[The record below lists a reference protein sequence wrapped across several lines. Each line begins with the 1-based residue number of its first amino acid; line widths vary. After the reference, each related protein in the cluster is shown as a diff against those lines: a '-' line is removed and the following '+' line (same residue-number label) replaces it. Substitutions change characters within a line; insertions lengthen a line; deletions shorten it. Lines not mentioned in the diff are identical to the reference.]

1 MAADVRIGQK
11 EIARLDA
18 YLPLGKF
25 SPLRSFGAN
34 PSLPSSWINCDTSPD
49 LISSNRYRAINVAAI
64 SRRLSA
70 ITREIAFPATL
81 TSPVFGKFDG
91 GSGKEVVTIGALC
104 RALRRLGRF
113 LNPPRNSSNAVGI
126 LGLAMWVPKF

>member
-11 EIARLDA
+11 EIARFDA

-64 SRRLSA
+64 STRNLSA
-70 ITREIAFPATL
+70 LVTRSRDLAFRARL
-81 TSPVFGKFDG
+81 TSPVTD
-91 GSGKEVVTIGALC
+91 
-104 RALRRLGRF
+104 
-113 LNPPRNSSNAVGI
+113 
-126 LGLAMWVPKF
+126 